1 MLAFILDSCKHYW
14 VSIQRGRAGHCSQA
28 RQVFWAGFCFFSVIV
43 IIVIIICSIQSGGHC
58 SQVRQVFVGC
68 LQKEANK
75 ETATHKKGFSCK
87 LLQNCPQVIS
97 PGPKLKPCSLSG
109 KIKVMQSEC
118 GVAQERLEKLQ
129 SHHIGRINFTSVLSI
144 SGKSWI
150 DSSDDGRSWQR
161 TTCGRD
167 IGRGL
172 DGGRLQHPHQHHHQH
187 HHCHDKDQL
196 AEWILVAFA
205 VLMVDKSKARW
216 KRHLCQDSQ
225 LNRGHLCPG
234 AQLDERRFC
243 H

>member
-28 RQVFWAGFCFFSVIV
+28 
-43 IIVIIICSIQSGGHC
+43 
-58 SQVRQVFVGC
+58 RQVFVGC

-129 SHHIGRINFTSVLSI
+129 SHHIGRINITSVLSI
-144 SGKSWI
+144 SGKS
-150 DSSDDGRSWQR
+150 
-161 TTCGRD
+161 
-167 IGRGL
+167 
-172 DGGRLQHPHQHHHQH
+172 
-187 HHCHDKDQL
+187 
-196 AEWILVAFA
+196 
-205 VLMVDKSKARW
+205 
-216 KRHLCQDSQ
+216 
-225 LNRGHLCPG
+225 
-234 AQLDERRFC
+234 
-243 H
+243 

>member
-1 MLAFILDSCKHYW
+1 MLAFILDSRKHYW
-14 VSIQRGRAGHCSQA
+14 GSIQRGTTGHCSEARQVFSAGFCYLFSVNVIVVVICSIQRGGHCSQA

-144 SGKSWI
+144 SGKS
-150 DSSDDGRSWQR
+150 
-161 TTCGRD
+161 
-167 IGRGL
+167 
-172 DGGRLQHPHQHHHQH
+172 
-187 HHCHDKDQL
+187 
-196 AEWILVAFA
+196 
-205 VLMVDKSKARW
+205 
-216 KRHLCQDSQ
+216 
-225 LNRGHLCPG
+225 
-234 AQLDERRFC
+234 
-243 H
+243 

>member
-1 MLAFILDSCKHYW
+1 MFFCIFSFCVVERLMLAFILDSCKHYW

-43 IIVIIICSIQSGGHC
+43 IIVAIICSIQSGGHC

-144 SGKSWI
+144 SGKS
-150 DSSDDGRSWQR
+150 
-161 TTCGRD
+161 
-167 IGRGL
+167 
-172 DGGRLQHPHQHHHQH
+172 
-187 HHCHDKDQL
+187 
-196 AEWILVAFA
+196 
-205 VLMVDKSKARW
+205 
-216 KRHLCQDSQ
+216 
-225 LNRGHLCPG
+225 
-234 AQLDERRFC
+234 
-243 H
+243 